1 MLSNLKMING
11 YFEHEI
17 SVKGNLILVI
27 ADMGVQQGAR
37 SGLW

>member
-1 MLSNLKMING
+1 MLIDVKMING
-11 YFEHEI
+11 YFEDEI

-27 ADMGVQQGAR
+27 ADMGVKEGAS